1 MAPIPRRR
9 SPWAIAGLVSLTGA
23 ASAVAASSYRYQPL
37 IYGSP
42 PAVYSY
48 GAAGETAR
56 MPMSLTD
63 AAPTAVEGEVS
74 RDGVIAQHVLRV
86 DQARVLTSPVQGR
99 FREIPAGTPL
109 ARVEVAS
116 QAGLVVWCDL
126 RANTKWTSRGSFECL
141 TDTKG
146 TGAFDQGWAG
156 LSAYYFAAAGFNVV
170 GSPRTLAG
178 KATWREARPYEHPT
192 LLLGFQWCDGDG
204 VKKPARF
211 ARALQA
217 GGDTRWF
224 VAGAYCQ
231 GGATAPLGGGSFDLG
246 PLKVTASTGATPGAL
261 RYRVEGRL
269 PPASLPQPVL
279 SGLADLS
286 AAPPPKVDRA
296 VVPPA
301 PELSLKPLVAAGADP
316 VVVAG
321 DVAKGQPFF
330 TVGVRHGVTGV
341 LRQEVRG
348 KGWFFDKA
356 LPVGQPLYG
365 VPMAG
370 AGTTGLVWC
379 APRQDDKPKGKSPT
393 RWAAACLPQSATQ
406 ANWVEAQTA
415 MMSVNLSW
423 FYGSRTTNALDV
435 ERGPIDL
442 PPMTLSYVFAGWSE
456 QGSLMLEVRLDW
468 GEGPQLLRAL
478 RVAPGADGVVTVRT
492 MDGAIGVRRAGDT
505 ARAEALRPLRT
516 EAEVVY

>member
-1 MAPIPRRR
+1 MTRTLDRR
-9 SPWAIAGLVSLTGA
+9 SSWAIAGLASLTSAGG
-23 ASAVAASSYRYQPL
+23 AVAGTYYQPL
-37 IYGSP
+37 IYGTP

-48 GAAGETAR
+48 GAAGENAR

-63 AAPTAVEGEVS
+63 TAPSAVEGEVS
-74 RDGVIAQHVLRV
+74 KDGVIAQHVLRV

-99 FREIPAGTPL
+99 FREIPAGTAL
-109 ARVEVAS
+109 ARVEVAGP
-116 QAGLVVWCDL
+116 ANLVVWCDL
-126 RANTKWTSRGSFECL
+126 RANTKWNSRGAFECL

-146 TGAFDQGWAG
+146 AGAFDQGWAG
-156 LSAYYFAAAGFNVV
+156 VSDYYFATAGFNVV
-170 GSPRTLAG
+170 SSPRTLTSKG
-178 KATWREARPYEHPT
+178 TWREAKPDEHPT
-192 LLLGFQWCDGDG
+192 LRLGYKWCEGDG
-204 VKKPARF
+204 ANKPARF
-211 ARALQA
+211 ARALHA

-224 VAGAYCQ
+224 VAGSYCA
-231 GGATAPLGGGSFDLG
+231 GGAAAPLGGGSFDLG
-246 PLKVTASTGATPGAL
+246 PLKVTTSAGAAPGAL
-261 RYRVEGRL
+261 HYKVEGRL
-269 PPASLPQPVL
+269 PPTRLLQPVL

-286 AAPPPKVDRA
+286 APPETKVNRALAPPA
-296 VVPPA
+296 A
-301 PELSLKPLVAAGADP
+301 ELSLKPLVSAGTAP
-316 VVVAG
+316 TVIGG
-321 DVAKGQPFF
+321 DIAKGQPFF

-341 LRQEVRG
+341 LKQEVRG

-356 LPVGQPLYG
+356 LPVGQPVYG

-370 AGTTGLVWC
+370 AGATGLVWC

-393 RWAAACLPQSATQ
+393 RWAAACLPGSATQ

-435 ERGPIDL
+435 ERAPIDL

-478 RVAPGADGVVTVRT
+478 RVAPGADGVVTVKT
-492 MDGAIGVRRAGDT
+492 MDGAIAVKRSGDT
-505 ARAEALRPLRT
+505 ARADALKPLRA
-516 EAEVVY
+516 EADVVY

>member
-9 SPWAIAGLVSLTGA
+9 SSWTIAGLVSLTGA
-23 ASAVAASSYRYQPL
+23 ASAVAGSTYQPL
-37 IYGSP
+37 IYGAP

-74 RDGVIAQHVLRV
+74 KDGVIAQHVLRV
-86 DQARVLTSPVQGR
+86 DKARVLTSPVQGR
-99 FREIPAGTPL
+99 FREIPAGTAL

-126 RANTKWTSRGSFECL
+126 RANTKWNSRGFFECL

-146 TGAFDQGWAG
+146 AGAFDQGWAG
-156 LSAYYFAAAGFNVV
+156 SSAYYFAAAGFNVV
-170 GSPRTLAG
+170 TSPRTLAG
-178 KATWREARPYEHPT
+178 KATWREARPDERPT
-192 LLLGFQWCDGDG
+192 LRLGFKWCDGDG
-204 VKKPARF
+204 VRKPARF

-217 GGDTRWF
+217 SGDTRWF
-224 VAGAYCQ
+224 VAGSYCE
-231 GGATAPLGGGSFDLG
+231 GGATAPLGDGALDLG
-246 PLKVTASTGATPGAL
+246 PLKVATSAGTTAGAL

-269 PPASLPQPVL
+269 PPAPLLQPVL

-286 AAPPPKVDRA
+286 APPPSSIDRA
-296 VVPPA
+296 VAPPA
-301 PELSLKPLVAAGADP
+301 PELSLKPLVPAGAAP
-316 VVVAG
+316 IVVAG
-321 DVAKGQPFF
+321 DIAKGQPFF

-393 RWAAACLPQSATQ
+393 RWAAACLPQSGAQ

-423 FYGSRTTNALDV
+423 SYGSRATNALDV
-435 ERGPIDL
+435 ERGPVDL

-478 RVAPGADGVVTVRT
+478 RVAPGADGVVTVKT
-492 MDGAIGVRRAGDT
+492 MDGTIGVRRVGDT
-505 ARAEALRPLRT
+505 ARAQALKPLRG
-516 EAEVVY
+516 EADVVY

>member
-1 MAPIPRRR
+1 MARTLGRR
-9 SPWAIAGLVSLTGA
+9 SSWAIAGLVSLTGA
-23 ASAVAASSYRYQPL
+23 GGAVAGTYYQPL
-37 IYGSP
+37 IYGAP
-42 PAVYSY
+42 PIVYTY
-48 GAAGETAR
+48 GAAGENAR

-63 AAPTAVEGEVS
+63 TAPTAVEGEVS
-74 RDGVIAQHVLRV
+74 KDGVIAQHLLRV
-86 DQARVLTSPVQGR
+86 DQARVLTSLVQGR
-99 FREIPAGTPL
+99 FREIPAGTAL
-109 ARVEVAS
+109 ARVEVAGS
-116 QAGLVVWCDL
+116 ANLVVWCDL
-126 RANTKWTSRGSFECL
+126 RANTKWNSRGAFECL

-146 TGAFDQGWAG
+146 AGAFDQGWAG
-156 LSAYYFAAAGFNVV
+156 VSDYYFAAAGFNVV
-170 GSPRTLAG
+170 SSPRTLTSKG
-178 KATWREARPYEHPT
+178 TWREAKPEEHPT
-192 LLLGFQWCDGDG
+192 LLLGYKWCDGDG
-204 VKKPARF
+204 AAKPARF

-217 GGDTRWF
+217 SGDKRWF
-224 VAGAYCQ
+224 VPGACAS
-231 GGATAPLGGGSFDLG
+231 GATAPLGGGSFDLP
-246 PLKVTASTGATPGAL
+246 PLKVATSAGAAPGAL
-261 RYRVEGRL
+261 HYKVEGRL
-269 PPASLPQPVL
+269 PPAPLLQPVL

-286 AAPPPKVDRA
+286 APPAPKIDRA
-296 VVPPA
+296 VAPPA
-301 PELSLKPLVAAGADP
+301 AELSLKPLVPAGAPP

-321 DVAKGQPFF
+321 DIAKGQPFF

-341 LRQEVRG
+341 LKQEVRG

-356 LPVGQPLYG
+356 LPVGQPVYG

-370 AGTTGLVWC
+370 ASATGLVWC

-393 RWAAACLPQSATQ
+393 RWAAACLPQNATQ

-478 RVAPGADGVVTVRT
+478 RVAPGADGVVTVKT
-492 MDGAIGVRRAGDT
+492 MDGVIAVKRSGD
-505 ARAEALRPLRT
+505 AAQAQALKPLL
-516 EAEVVY
+516 AQADVVY